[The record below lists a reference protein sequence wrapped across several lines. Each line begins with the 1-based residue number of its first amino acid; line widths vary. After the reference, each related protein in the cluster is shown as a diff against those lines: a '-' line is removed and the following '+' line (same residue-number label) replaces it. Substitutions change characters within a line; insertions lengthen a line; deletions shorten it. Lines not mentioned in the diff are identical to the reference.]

1 MAVTEILLLQPV
13 ENLGGEGDQVKV
25 KAGYARNYLIPQK
38 LAVPLTEAGARRI
51 EALKKR
57 RAAREATELQQAQE
71 KAARLAQLNIAFAVK
86 TGEGGKMF
94 GSVTTADL
102 HERLTAAGIEVD
114 RKRIQLESPVRT
126 LGRHEAKVRL
136 HEEVVVDL
144 GFDVVS
150 ENPIEPP
157 SAE

>member
-1 MAVTEILLLQPV
+1 MAATEILLLQPV
-13 ENLGGEGDQVKV
+13 EGLGSEGDQVKV
-25 KAGYARNYLIPQK
+25 KAGYARNYLFPQK

-57 RAAREATELQQAQE
+57 RAAREATQLQQAQE
-71 KAARLAQLNIAFAVK
+71 LATRFAQLNIAFAVK

-94 GSVTTADL
+94 GSVTAGDL
-102 HERLTAAGIEVD
+102 HERIAAAGIEVD
-114 RKRIQLESPVRT
+114 RKRILLDAPVRT
-126 LGRHEAKVRL
+126 LGRHQARIRL
-136 HEEVVVDL
+136 HAEVMVEL

-157 SAE
+157 AA